1 MTFADL
7 RMGDWFEWDKR
18 IYIRLKN
25 MIMSLSNGDFGTL
38 YAPLYSKRE
47 VKYIASFD
55 YDASIELERFNKT
68 KDLNANEAPYNM
80 LLKSSCGIFYV
91 KINPSIPDER
101 DMVLV
106 NTPGANQGALVYSE
120 YFRNQLDIVDK
131 MRVNLFEGEI

>member
-25 MIMSLSNGDFGTL
+25 MIMSLSKGDFGAL

-91 KINPSIPDER
+91 KISPSIPGER

-106 NTPGANQGALVYSE
+106 NTPGVNQGALVYSE
-120 YFRNQLDIVDK
+120 YFRNRLDIVDK
-131 MRVNLFEGEI
+131 MRINLFEGEI